1 MKKVFKQIILC
12 IFPLFI
18 VGMHYF
24 TENNFFEENRP
35 LYIVGFGLLIYTF
48 FNYYYSEN
56 SKREHFIRKV
66 YFIYTYFFII
76 FIYPK
81 VLYNNDSY
89 NLWANNGGILNF
101 NTTASVCI
109 IIAIISFLIYLFIIS
124 DFHISEVSLGNAFGN
139 AKVSMLKEKYTEE
152 INNQFEN
159 TNQLIEKI
167 KIEGKLLEGMREYC
181 EKVVY
186 KFEQDKIFS
195 IFSEYQILLTEY
207 FKEQE
212 ENIKVTVLR
221 ELNEAELKEEFHLK
235 SGEIN
240 ILKYKLEN
248 DEICSIESNNSYYLF
263 IPFYYVFEEFF
274 NDEKPVYIVLESQIP
289 IICEVESIIINNLLL
304 KFCVHISG
312 TSGH

>member
-1 MKKVFKQIILC
+1 
-12 IFPLFI
+12 

-167 KIEGKLLEGMREYC
+167 RIEGKLLEGMREYC

-221 ELNEAELKEEFHLK
+221 ELNEAELKEECL
-235 SGEIN
+235 
-240 ILKYKLEN
+240 
-248 DEICSIESNNSYYLF
+248 
-263 IPFYYVFEEFF
+263 V
-274 NDEKPVYIVLESQIP
+274 
-289 IICEVESIIINNLLL
+289 
-304 KFCVHISG
+304 
-312 TSGH
+312 